1 MFNKKSN
8 KNKHK
13 NYLYKIDKM
22 LDIPEEVISDETKIT
37 IMGFNS
43 VLIENYKIVLEY
55 QDIFIRI
62 KIHNGFINMNG
73 LNLKIDEM
81 NNDDILIVGEIEEIE
96 FEKIE

>member
-55 QDIFIRI
+55 QEIFIRI